1 MEESHN
7 GDDIIYILENVIAT
21 FNRGLVLKELLTDQT
36 RKQLLTRD
44 NPNADAFIYWATSDY
59 ESYGQGYGA
68 HDEILPELIT
78 GNDRGKII
86 MPRVMKEKHQQN
98 ARSKDKAEVFTP
110 SWVCNTQNNL
120 VDDAWFGYSGA
131 FNEEMIDAD
140 GNHTWI
146 PTSKVDFSRCN
157 RKWQEYVKDIRMEIT
172 CGEAPYLASRYDT
185 TTGQFIPV
193 NKRIGL
199 LDRKLRVVGENAKDR
214 DEWLKYATFA
224 FRSIYGYEW
233 QGDNLL
239 LARESLFLTF
249 IDYHSDRFGD
259 SSSIHANTLMNIA
272 HIISWNI
279 WQMDG
284 IKYVIP
290 ETCHDEEVL
299 STGSLFDTEEVIET
313 RPCEGCRTGNNNLH
327 NGIYPLI
334 RDWNVFDDYHEDKFG
349 RKGKDRCDTPFNKLV
364 K

>member
-1 MEESHN
+1 M
-7 GDDIIYILENVIAT
+7 DDIFDIFERVIAE
-21 FNRGLVLKELLTDQT
+21 NSHGQILHVLLTDQT
-36 RKQLLTRD
+36 RKRLLSKD
-44 NPNADAFIYWATSDY
+44 NPNDHAYIFWATNDY
-59 ESYGQGYGA
+59 ESYGYGYGA
-68 HDEILPELIT
+68 HDEITPDLIS
-78 GNDRGKII
+78 GKNKGRII
-86 MPRVMKEKHQQN
+86 MPRVFKEKHQQN

-110 SWVCNTQNNL
+110 SWVCNIQNNL
-120 VDDAWFGYSGA
+120 IDDAWFGYIGS
-131 FNEEMIDAD
+131 FNEPALDAD
-140 GNHTWI
+140 GKHSWI
-146 PTSKVDFSRCN
+146 PTSKVDFSRCDK
-157 RKWQEYVKDIRMEIT
+157 KWQDYVKDVRMEVS
-172 CGEAPYLASRYDT
+172 CGEAPYLTSRYDT
-185 TTGQFIPV
+185 TTGEFIPV

-239 LARESLFLTF
+239 LARVSLLLSF
-249 IDYHSDRFGD
+249 IDYHTERFGVNT
-259 SSSIHANTLMNIA
+259 SIHANTLTNIA

-284 IKYVIP
+284 IKFVIP
-290 ETCHDEEVL
+290 ETCHNEEVL
-299 STGSLFDTEEVIET
+299 SRSLFDEAINKET

-327 NGIYPLI
+327 NGIYPLV
-334 RDWNVFDDYHEDKFG
+334 RDWSVFDDYHEDKYG